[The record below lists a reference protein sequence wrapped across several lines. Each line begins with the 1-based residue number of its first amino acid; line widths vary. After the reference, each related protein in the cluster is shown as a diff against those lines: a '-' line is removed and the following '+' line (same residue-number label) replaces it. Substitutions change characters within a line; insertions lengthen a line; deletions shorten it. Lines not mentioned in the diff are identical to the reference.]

1 MAEEFG
7 IVAEEGV
14 AYETK
19 GAMLFREA
27 DYKRKI
33 RGNAQSIMIYD
44 PKVDY
49 ASPPHWES
57 EGDPS
62 KEENPTVPAG
72 FRVRVIAAPVIG
84 ATVTFTR
91 E

>member
-7 IVAEEGV
+7 ILAEEDV
-14 AYETK
+14 TYETK
-19 GAMLFREA
+19 GAMLFREV
-27 DYKRKI
+27 DYERRI
-33 RGNAQSIMIYD
+33 RGRAQSIMIYD

-49 ASPPHWES
+49 ASPPYWES

-62 KEENPTVPAG
+62 KEESANVPAG
-72 FRVRVIAAPVIG
+72 YRVRVIAAPVIG